1 MFLEQNIFA
10 IPYCK
15 TFLVYLIEIWNLF
28 QISFH
33 DRKDEKNDFNLKKVE
48 KKEPVKTKQKS
59 EQPNGDIDKKFE
71 VKVNKIEEN
80 ICQWIDEET
89 KTLKETL
96 EKDISSIR
104 SEVDNKNIEI
114 NSKVQGRV
122 DHTIFPMNAN
132 ELQVW
137 WAYVSIILVGM
148 A

>member
-1 MFLEQNIFA
+1 M
-10 IPYCK
+10 
-15 TFLVYLIEIWNLF
+15 
-28 QISFH
+28 
-33 DRKDEKNDFNLKKVE
+33 
-48 KKEPVKTKQKS
+48 
-59 EQPNGDIDKKFE
+59 
-71 VKVNKIEEN
+71 
-80 ICQWIDEET
+80 
-89 KTLKETL
+89 KETL

-148 A
+148 ALVSDIASPDAH